1 MSSLAIPTFNPPTLL
16 KYNSE
21 GIATEYVLPPSLS
34 LGRKRAASCNLRHV
48 KVHKKPRVSQ
58 QFGQAIKSV
67 IRRKVMT
74 ASIISSKKSGSGVT
88 GRARSNS
95 INGSLGDDS
104 ILSESFIAERKKEE
118 ERKKEK
124 EEQEAVKKEK
134 VNTKEDLEKI
144 NLEIEKVSRSIVELK
159 AKKKEQFSQLKIM
172 LRAEKQKQKQAA
184 KEAAERQR
192 RLAAA
197 AATAADYVKVEYVQD
212 RPTMLSVNKTY
223 SSK

>member
-21 GIATEYVLPPSLS
+21 GIAAEYVLPPSLS

-74 ASIISSKKSGSGVT
+74 ASIISSKKPGPGVSGRG
-88 GRARSNS
+88 RSNS
-95 INGSLGDDS
+95 ISGSLGDDS

-124 EEQEAVKKEK
+124 EEAVKKEK

-144 NLEIEKVSRSIVELK
+144 NLEIEKVSKSIVELK

-212 RPTMLSVNKTY
+212 RPTMLSVNKAH